1 MGFLGPQDYEI
12 AKELGREVVRQNGVL
27 VTGATT
33 GFPLWVAMG
42 AKEEGGTSIG
52 FSPASTEKEHVEVY
66 RLPTEYM
73 DIIVYTGFG
82 YSGRNLLL
90 TRSADAVIEGP
101 GRIGTINEFTDA
113 YEDGKP
119 IGILRGDWDTD
130 EVIQNII
137 DKSHKVNDKIIFA
150 DTPKDVVAKVIEMVK
165 KQRSEM
171 DRVYKNTD
179 HIGGTVGQRIL

>member
-12 AKELGREVVRQNGVL
+12 AKELGREVVRQNGIL

-42 AKEEGGTSIG
+42 AKEEGGISIG

-73 DIIVYTGFG
+73 DVIVYTGFG
-82 YSGRNLLL
+82 YSGRNLLV
-90 TRSADAVIEGP
+90 TRSAEGVIEGP

-130 EVIQNII
+130 EVIANIME
-137 DKSHKVNDKIIFA
+137 KSHKVNDKVVFA
-150 DTPKDVVAKVIEMVK
+150 DTPKEVVAKVIAMVK
-165 KQRSEM
+165 KQRGEI
-171 DRVYKNTD
+171 DRVYKNAD
-179 HIGGTVGQRIL
+179 SIGGTVGQRIL